1 MDTLNYEMENYL
13 SFCRNSKGLSPHTIK
28 AYVIDLRQF
37 CEQTKNADVI
47 SKETICWYID
57 WLYQQYKP
65 KSAKRKIACIK
76 AFYRY
81 MEIENRI
88 EENPFHKIQI
98 KHKAPMLLPKT
109 IPLNDVEKILKYA
122 YFQYK
127 QSTTPYQQET
137 ALRNLIVL
145 ELMFATGMRVS
156 EISNLKIEDINL
168 KNRSIR
174 TIGKGAKERIL
185 YIANPD
191 SFHMLESYTS
201 QYQRVGT
208 TYIFNNRRNRRL
220 SEQSIRNMV
229 NTYAIEA
236 GIQQHITPHMFRH
249 TFATSLLEAGVDIRY
264 IQQMLGHSSI
274 LTTQIYTYT
283 STAKIRSILES
294 SHPRNSFVFK

>member
-1 MDTLNYEMENYL
+1 MPEFFKIFLNSLCNLSPGITRGIPGGQVILTWAEILPSALSMSTL
-13 SFCRNSKGLSPHTIK
+13 SFGANSACRSPIT
-28 AYVIDLRQF
+28 RW
-37 CEQTKNADVI
+37 E
-47 SKETICWYID
+47 
-57 WLYQQYKP
+57 
-65 KSAKRKIACIK
+65 
-76 AFYRY
+76 
-81 MEIENRI
+81 
-88 EENPFHKIQI
+88 
-98 KHKAPMLLPKT
+98 
-109 IPLNDVEKILKYA
+109 
-122 YFQYK
+122 
-127 QSTTPYQQET
+127 
-137 ALRNLIVL
+137 
-145 ELMFATGMRVS
+145 G
-156 EISNLKIEDINL
+156 
-168 KNRSIR
+168 

-294 SHPRNSFVFK
+294 SHPRNSFVLK